1 MSSKLTSIK
10 QARWRKGLRAERW
23 AVFLLRLKG
32 YSINEQ
38 RYTSPFGEIDII
50 AERSG
55 VMVFVEVK
63 SRTNFLNAKESI
75 KPSQRRRIE
84 KAATLYMAKR
94 QHQGY
99 GVRFDAILSVGWR
112 LRHLVDAWR
121 MGD

>member
-1 MSSKLTSIK
+1 MTNKLTPIK

-23 AVFLLRLKG
+23 ATLWLRLKG

-38 RYTSPFGEIDII
+38 RYKSPFGEIDII

-63 SRTNFLNAKESI
+63 SRKDFLTAKESI

-99 GVRFDAILSVGWR
+99 GIRFDAMLVVGWR
-112 LRHLVDAWR
+112 LTHLKNAWR

>member
-1 MSSKLTSIK
+1 MTNKLTPIK

-23 AVFLLRLKG
+23 ATIWLRLKG

-38 RYTSPFGEIDII
+38 RYKSPFGEIDII

-63 SRTNFLNAKESI
+63 SRKSFLDAKESI
-75 KPSQRRRIE
+75 TPKQRRRIE

-99 GVRFDAILSVGWR
+99 AIRFDAVLSVGWR
-112 LRHLVDAWR
+112 LTHLQGAWR